1 MISTRRRSLPGR
13 RGSSALVLV
22 LALAFVSGACGSEER
37 RAIRVAPTST
47 ADPGVRVLVDNCPGP
62 SSLALSVREEVL
74 WQIDRA
80 DDVDPSIDATADPDG
95 LTAPAPGLREF
106 LVGETPEGWVQT
118 EPLTTPLDNDIRYT
132 VTTEPDGQSIDFS
145 LPDLAPGLLFDG
157 QGRVQ
162 FNRALI
168 DEACSEP
175 ADVGAFAR
183 DLGVLVGLWITSAAL
198 VMVLL
203 ILLLFV
209 VTRRFSRIRSIQRRA
224 LRQAERDRM
233 AEVA

>member
-1 MISTRRRSLPGR
+1 MISTGWRVFGAQ
-13 RGSSALVLV
+13 RGLTTLVL
-22 LALAFVSGACGSEER
+22 LLAFALITVSCGTEER

-47 ADPGVRVLVDNCPGP
+47 ADPGVRVIVDNCPGP
-62 SSLALSVREEVL
+62 STLALSVREEVL
-74 WQIDRA
+74 WRIDVA
-80 DDVDPSIDATADPDG
+80 DTSTDATADQSADDDPV
-95 LTAPAPGLREF
+95 PGLREF
-106 LVGETPEGWVQT
+106 LVGETPEGWVLI
-118 EPLTTPLDNDIRYT
+118 EPLTTPLDNGIRYT
-132 VTTEPDGQSIDFS
+132 ISTEPDGQSIDFS

-162 FNRALI
+162 FNSDLI

-198 VMVLL
+198 VMVTL

-209 VTRRFSRIRSIQRRA
+209 ITRRFSRIRSIQRRA
-224 LRQAERDRM
+224 RRDAHRDRM
-233 AEVA
+233 VEIG

>member
-1 MISTRRRSLPGR
+1 MSIGWRAFVRRRGP
-13 RGSSALVLV
+13 LVL
-22 LALAFVSGACGSEER
+22 LLAAFALASVACGTEER

-62 SSLALSVREEVL
+62 STLALSVREEVL
-74 WQIDRA
+74 WQIELA
-80 DDVDPSIDATADPDG
+80 DPSPSAPVDPDTGGA
-95 LTAPAPGLREF
+95 GLREF
-106 LVGETPEGWVQT
+106 LVGETPDGWILT
-118 EPLTTPLDNDIRYT
+118 EPLTTPLDNGIRYT
-132 VTTEPDGQSIDFS
+132 VSTEPDGQSIDFS

-162 FNRALI
+162 FNSDLI

-198 VMVLL
+198 VMVTL

-209 VTRRFSRIRSIQRRA
+209 ITRRFSRIRSIQKRAQRRA
-224 LRQAERDRM
+224 RVERVVE
-233 AEVA
+233 EVG